1 MSWNRS
7 TGARKAIAFCCS
19 AFAAAGL
26 SLTPLSAV
34 VPDAATREAWR
45 KPSQLGSGF
54 VVWESNRTGHGRIWR
69 RELDGS
75 GLRQISPEEVIAYV
89 SAADPSRSQTVLGID
104 GARFTVN
111 GSPEFLLG
119 ASYYGGL
126 GASDETRRADFDK
139 LQEYGFNWVRV
150 WATWA
155 AFGGD
160 LSAVEPTT
168 GEPRQP
174 YLQTLQKL
182 VADCDRRGMIVDV
195 TLSRGKTEAAPPRL
209 PTHESHRQAVRTLV
223 EALKPYR
230 NWYLDLSNE
239 RNIGDSRHTSIAELR
254 ALREIVREVDPDR
267 LVTAS
272 QGGDIGNDELR
283 AYLKDVEVDFI
294 TPHRPRDAGSPTQTG
309 AKTRDYLAAMR
320 GLGRVV
326 PVHYQ
331 EPFRR
336 GYDAGWQ
343 PSADDFLTDL
353 AQARAGGAAGWC
365 FHNGDQRGA
374 ADRRPRRSFDLRE
387 QSLFEQLGTEE
398 RRAVAGLVKGS

>member
-1 MSWNRS
+1 MSTHHPIYRPRTLS
-7 TGARKAIAFCCS
+7 
-19 AFAAAGL
+19 AAATIFL
-26 SLTPLSAV
+26 AV
-34 VPDAATREAWR
+34 VA
-45 KPSQLGSGF
+45 
-54 VVWESNRTGHGRIWR
+54 N
-69 RELDGS
+69 
-75 GLRQISPEEVIAYV
+75 V
-89 SAADPSRSQTVLGID
+89 SAAADAARLQTVLGID
-104 GARFTVN
+104 GARFTIN
-111 GSPEFLLG
+111 GRPEFLLG

-126 GASDETRRADFDK
+126 GASDEIRRADFDK
-139 LQEYGFNWVRV
+139 LQECGFNWVRV

-182 VADCDRRGMIVDV
+182 VADCDHRGMIVDV
-195 TLSRGKTEAAPPRL
+195 SLSRGKSEAAPARL
-209 PTHESHRQAVRTLV
+209 PTHESHCRAVRTLV

-254 ALREIVREVDPDR
+254 ALREIVRELDPGR

-272 QGGDIGNDELR
+272 QGGDIGEDELR
-283 AYLKDVEVDFI
+283 DYLKDVGVDFI
-294 TPHRPRDAGSPTQTG
+294 TPHRPRNAGSPAETG

-320 GLGRVV
+320 DLGRVV
-326 PVHYQ
+326 PVHFQ

-343 PSADDFLTDL
+343 PSADDFWTDL
-353 AQARAGGAAGWC
+353 AQAREGGAAGWC
-365 FHNGDQRGA
+365 FHNGDQRGVKGS
-374 ADRRPRRSFDLRE
+374 RPRRSFDLRE
-387 QSLFEQLGTEE
+387 QPLFEQLDAEE
-398 RRAVAGLVKGS
+398 RRVIARLAKRS

>member
-1 MSWNRS
+1 M
-7 TGARKAIAFCCS
+7 TARHPIYRPWTLS
-19 AFAAAGL
+19 AAA
-26 SLTPLSAV
+26 AV
-34 VPDAATREAWR
+34 LLA
-45 KPSQLGSGF
+45 
-54 VVWESNRTGHGRIWR
+54 
-69 RELDGS
+69 
-75 GLRQISPEEVIAYV
+75 VIANV
-89 SAADPSRSQTVLGID
+89 SAAADASRVRTVLGID
-104 GARFTVN
+104 GARFTIN
-111 GSPEFLLG
+111 GRPEFLIG

-126 GASDETRRADFDK
+126 GASDEIRHADFDE
-139 LQEYGFNWVRV
+139 LQKCGFNWVRV

-195 TLSRGKTEAAPPRL
+195 TLSRGKSEAAPARL

-254 ALREIVREVDPDR
+254 ALREIVRELDPGR

-272 QGGDIGNDELR
+272 QGGDIGDDELR
-283 AYLKDVEVDFI
+283 AYLQEVGVDFI
-294 TPHRPRDAGSPTQTG
+294 TPHRPRDAGSPAQTG

-365 FHNGDQRGA
+365 FHNGDQRGIA
-374 ADRRPRRSFDLRE
+374 GGRPRRSFDLRE
-387 QSLFEQLGTEE
+387 QSLFEQLDAEE
-398 RRAVAGLVKGS
+398 RRVIAGLAKRS